1 MPIVLA
7 IATIGVFTLMVVHV
21 IRKDK
26 KKNVKLVNRLK
37 KGK

>member
-1 MPIVLA
+1 MPIVMPLVA
-7 IATIGVFTLMVVHV
+7 IGVFVLMVVHV

-26 KKNVKLVNRLK
+26 RENGKLVNRLK